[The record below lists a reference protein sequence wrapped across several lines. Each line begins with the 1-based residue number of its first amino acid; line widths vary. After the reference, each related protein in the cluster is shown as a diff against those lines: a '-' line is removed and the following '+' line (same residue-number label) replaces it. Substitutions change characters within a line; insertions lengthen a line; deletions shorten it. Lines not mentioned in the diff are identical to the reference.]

1 MNPHHPHRL
10 PRLRLPPALWL
21 ATLLVALSGCA
32 SRPPVTVITPEDTR
46 DARAAPSGPRITVVQ
61 AAKSMIGAPYRYG
74 GSSPRGFDC
83 SGLVSFSFAQAG
95 IQVPRTADRQ
105 FRASRPL
112 GDRSLL
118 PGDLIFFDIGERR
131 ISHVGIYVGEGRFV
145 HAPSTGKQVS
155 VESLANPYWRD
166 RIVGAGHY
174 F

>member
-1 MNPHHPHRL
+1 MNPRRPHCLREPRL
-10 PRLRLPPALWL
+10 PLAAWL
-21 ATLLVALSGCA
+21 AVSLLVLSGCA
-32 SRPPVTVITPEDTR
+32 TRPPVTVITPADTR
-46 DARAAPSGPRITVVQ
+46 DARPLPSGPRLAVVE
-61 AAKSMIGAPYRYG
+61 AAKRMVGAPYRYG

-105 FRASRPL
+105 FRASQPL
-112 GDRSLL
+112 GDRGLL
-118 PGDLIFFDIGERR
+118 PGDLLFFDIGGRR

-166 RIVGAGHY
+166 RVVGTGHY